1 MKSYIKENKDVLI
14 KVLLLYLLQA
24 SVYFFSKF
32 TPVKDHLIGSD
43 IDHKIP
49 FIAFFGLIYVS
60 WFFAIII
67 VPLVLNKYKKS
78 ELKKHY
84 WNVIIAIAVCALF
97 YLFYPTT
104 SDIRPDFQVKGLFT
118 LTCYLVYFFDG
129 PMANLFPSMHCL
141 MCFYY
146 IYYVLFNKEIDK
158 RWRIGIFIWSILII
172 LSTLFAKQ
180 HVVID
185 VVGAL
190 VFSAV
195 IYAITSLVFRIDK
208 KNK

>member
-1 MKSYIKENKDVLI
+1 MKQYIKDNKDVLI

-24 SVYFFSKF
+24 SVYFLSKF
-32 TPVKDHLIGSD
+32 TPINDHLIGNT

-49 FIAFFGLIYVS
+49 FIPLFGLIYVS

-67 VPLVLNKYKKS
+67 IPLVLNKYKKT

-104 SDIRPDFQVKGLFT
+104 ADIRPDFHIKGLFT

-146 IYYVLFNKEIDK
+146 IYYVIFNKEIDK
-158 RWRIGIFIWSILII
+158 RWRIGIFIWSVLII

-185 VVGAL
+185 VIGAL
-190 VFSAV
+190 VFSV
-195 IYAITSLVFRIDK
+195 IIYAITSLIFRIDK